1 MRDVFVPFLFFM
13 DNYLVLCRLLLTFA
27 EPTTNFL
34 YEEETTFT
42 IGPDVGTDG
51 NGPEI

>member
-1 MRDVFVPFLFFM
+1 MRDVFVPFFYFFGYLFGFM
-13 DNYLVLCRLLLTFA
+13 MIIAYLCR
-27 EPTTNFL
+27 TNDHLF

-42 IGPDVGTDG
+42 IVPDVGTNG